1 MFLFNSN
8 RRVLA
13 KLDDFFASNTAC
25 LHLFRDAVDHLLDN
39 GIDEAF
45 LQYVAKAH
53 KQESHA
59 DDMRREIEIVLYK
72 KALLPESRRDILRM
86 VELTDQIAN
95 RSESILNQ
103 IETQHVLVP
112 DFLHAHIR
120 EEIRISVTCVD
131 ALIRAARGVLGRMS
145 TTDMQDLINSID
157 EFESECDLLEQ
168 RMIRELFQS
177 DLPLA
182 EKLLIKDIV
191 LQIGGITDYCENTA
205 DFLTIFHIKR
215 QV

>member
-8 RRVLA
+8 KRVLA

-25 LHLFRDAVDHLLDN
+25 LNLFSDAMDHLLDN
-39 GIDEAF
+39 GIDEPF
-45 LQYVAKAH
+45 LQYVAKTH
-53 KQESHA
+53 SQESHA
-59 DDMRREIEIVLYK
+59 DDIRREIEIVLYK

-103 IETQHVLVP
+103 IETQQVLIP

-120 EEIRISVTCVD
+120 EEIRISVDCVD
-131 ALIRAARGVLGRMS
+131 ALVKAATGVLGRMK
-145 TTDMQDLINSID
+145 TADMQELINKID

-168 RMIRELFQS
+168 KMIRELFKS

-182 EKLLIKDIV
+182 EKLLIKEIV
-191 LQIGGITDYCENTA
+191 LQVGGITDYCENTA

>member
-8 RRVLA
+8 KRVLA

-25 LHLFRDAVDHLLDN
+25 LHLFRDAIEHLLKS
-39 GIDEAF
+39 GIDDIF
-45 LQYVAKAH
+45 VDYVAKTH

-59 DDMRREIEIVLYK
+59 DDMRREVEVLLYEK
-72 KALLPESRRDILRM
+72 GLLPESRRDILRM
-86 VELTDQIAN
+86 IELTDQIAN

-103 IETQHVLVP
+103 IETQHILLP
-112 DFLHAHIR
+112 EFLHDDLR
-120 EEIRISVTCVD
+120 EEIRISVECVD
-131 ALIRAARGVLGRMS
+131 VLVSVAKGVLGKMKAPDVQECFS
-145 TTDMQDLINSID
+145 KID
-157 EFESECDLLEQ
+157 AFESECDLLEQ
-168 RMIRELFQS
+168 KMIRELFKG
-177 DLPLA
+177 DLQLA
-182 EKLLIKDIV
+182 EKILIKEIV